1 MTTSSGSASS
11 SETLKWHGSMSDVSV
26 SSGMPPRQAASD
38 RWHHGSMSDVSS
50 VNGGILTQKPHNG
63 CHEKWQSSM
72 SDVSTSGMGP
82 PPKGRHS
89 LDKWQSSMNDRNK
102 QSRPSLPAVIGHCT
116 TSASISDICQT
127 SVRDTKWQESNLDDD
142 SLNDRP
148 QVNQWDN
155 SGRLEND
162 KYAQSMPQSPTRQ
175 QIGTASPQ
183 SPENW
188 NSIHGSMSDVSQ
200 TNGIQCSKQ
209 LIAHSARVQTPQRH
223 HSESVLYLDRERS
236 KRKLYP
242 VSTTQPQE
250 STQSS
255 RYTLTNTFLYHCYTF
270 L

>member
-1 MTTSSGSASS
+1 
-11 SETLKWHGSMSDVSV
+11 MSDVSV

-50 VNGGILTQKPHNG
+50 VNGGILTQKPNN
-63 CHEKWQSSM
+63 EKWQSSM

-82 PPKGRHS
+82 PVKGRHS
-89 LDKWQSSMNDRNK
+89 LDKWQSSINDRNK
-102 QSRPSLPAVIGHCT
+102 QGQGRPSLSAVIGHCT

-127 SVRDTKWQESNLDDD
+127 SAIRDSKWQESNLDDD
-142 SLNDRP
+142 SLNDRS
-148 QVNQWDN
+148 QASQWDN
-155 SGRLEND
+155 SSRLEND
-162 KYAQSMPQSPTRQ
+162 KYQPQSPTRQ
-175 QIGTASPQ
+175 QVGAASPQ
-183 SPENW
+183 NSENW
-188 NSIHGSMSDVSQ
+188 NPIHGSMSDVSQ

-223 HSESVLYLDRERS
+223 HSESVLYLDRN

-242 VSTTQPQE
+242 ISTTQPQE

-255 RYTLTNTFLYHCYTF
+255 RYIDKIFSYNYYTS

>member
-1 MTTSSGSASS
+1 
-11 SETLKWHGSMSDVSV
+11 MSDVSV
-26 SSGMPPRQAASD
+26 SSGMPPRQVATD

-50 VNGGILTQKPHNG
+50 VNGGILTQKPNNG

-82 PPKGRHS
+82 MAKGRHS

-102 QSRPSLPAVIGHCT
+102 QGQSRPSLPAVIGHCT
-116 TSASISDICQT
+116 TSASITDICQT
-127 SVRDTKWQESNLDDD
+127 SAIRDGKWQESNLDDE

-148 QVNQWDN
+148 QTNQWD
-155 SGRLEND
+155 SSRLEND
-162 KYAQSMPQSPTRQ
+162 KYAQSMPQSSTRQ
-175 QIGTASPQ
+175 QVGVVSPQ
-183 SPENW
+183 SSENW
-188 NSIHGSMSDVSQ
+188 NPIHGSMSDVSQ
-200 TNGIQCSKQ
+200 SNGIQCSKQ

-255 RYTLTNTFLYHCYTF
+255 RYIDGHILQLHFFQTIRND
-270 L
+270 